1 VCARSCHWGT
11 RPCLQPN
18 AGVRQVKEG
27 RAKRLGKVIPYKR
40 SELRSVEI
48 IEGLCAKLSSYGTY
62 KRIPRETQ
70 LRKLSEM
77 ADSDKADSEQ
87 RKRDQ
92 GAFERHC
99 ERLVEEQEQ
108 DIIRAVR
115 EELNTTQF
123 QDALC
128 FSEAGPC
135 GPARLQCVPGAF
147 STAGGVAPCTLC
159 ARGFFQNMSN
169 PSPPVL
175 TGHVSSLPC
184 TDWTCLVQLGRHR
197 VYPVPGEHQHDRPR
211 GRRGREVPSQVPP
224 RVVLVDWPWELQQV
238 RGRRLP
244 AGRCCDRVQVVSD
257 GAQHCERRLVR
268 RGPLRPHLRRLAP
281 RRG

>member
-1 VCARSCHWGT
+1 
-11 RPCLQPN
+11 
-18 AGVRQVKEG
+18 VKEG

-115 EELNTTQF
+115 APPPRPPRTKWT
-123 QDALC
+123 
-128 FSEAGPC
+128 
-135 GPARLQCVPGAF
+135 RRVPH
-147 STAGGVAPCTLC
+147 
-159 ARGFFQNMSN
+159 
-169 PSPPVL
+169 PVL
-175 TGHVSSLPC
+175 IGHAASLTP
-184 TDWTCLVQLGRHR
+184 
-197 VYPVPGEHQHDRPR
+197 
-211 GRRGREVPSQVPP
+211 
-224 RVVLVDWPWELQQV
+224 
-238 RGRRLP
+238 
-244 AGRCCDRVQVVSD
+244 
-257 GAQHCERRLVR
+257 
-268 RGPLRPHLRRLAP
+268 
-281 RRG
+281 